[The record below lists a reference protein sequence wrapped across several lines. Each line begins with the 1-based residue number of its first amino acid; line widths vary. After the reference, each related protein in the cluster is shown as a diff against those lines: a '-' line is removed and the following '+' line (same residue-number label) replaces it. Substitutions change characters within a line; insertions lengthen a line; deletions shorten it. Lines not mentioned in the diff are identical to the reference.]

1 MRIFLPIHSSQM
13 KSKWFQG
20 PVLTELNWT
29 ELTHMLF
36 SKENFRLL
44 IVRLVHW
51 LVEYIQKR
59 LRSHNFV
66 RIVLSL
72 ETYKF
77 SCTPDHTVN
86 NHFIDDRPSFSY
98 SVDYSSFSSFSS
110 LYTIF
115 NLQLSEIR
123 SDLKDCFRFW
133 ILSNSTNTFEKD
145 AKWIAHF
152 FQNISA

>member
-1 MRIFLPIHSSQM
+1 M
-13 KSKWFQG
+13 KSIENFSSDSLITNVNDSKVLF
-20 PVLTELNWT
+20 LTELNWT
-29 ELTHMLF
+29 STYAFFKRKLSFAHRPVG
-36 SKENFRLL
+36 SSASGIYIYKKE
-44 IVRLVHW
+44 
-51 LVEYIQKR
+51 

-77 SCTPDHTVN
+77 PCTPDHTVN

-98 SVDYSSFSSFSS
+98 SVDYSSFSS

-123 SDLKDCFRFW
+123 SDLNDFFCFL
-133 ILSNSTNTFEKD
+133 ILSNSTNTFEID

-152 FQNISA
+152 FQSISA